1 MRGASRE
8 IFESVLQNERE
19 TNARYLN
26 ALRPVGVAA
35 FLLVH
40 VVFDRSNYPGT
51 SVLAV
56 YLLVSIALF
65 LLSRRSARVARWS
78 TLAVPFFDVPAV
90 FLKQWL
96 DIGYSPISSDRAIAV
111 FSLGPFLVLIMLS
124 AFTLKTW
131 RLVLGGLLVAGCELA
146 LQFKAGD
153 TVFGKYASVATIA
166 TAVALCEIAIVR
178 RIALAHRISEEQLR
192 RERLHRYFSPQVAR
206 TIEQDEQDFG
216 TGHLCEITV
225 LFSDLRGFCAFSQ
238 DLPPPEVLG
247 LLNEVHSRMVEVVF
261 AHGGTL
267 DKYIGDGLM
276 AYFGAPIA
284 QADHAARALQCAQ
297 QMLLAFASLS
307 AARAARG
314 KVTLRLSIGL
324 NTGTAVVGSIGAA
337 NRREFTAVGD
347 TVNLAARMETLTREY
362 DADILVSG
370 ETARKI
376 GTACTLRLLGETPVK
391 GRTQSVQVYAPVT
404 SSASG

>member
-1 MRGASRE
+1 MPRASRE
-8 IFESVLQNERE
+8 VFESVLQEERE

-26 ALRPVGVAA
+26 AIRPVGVAT

-40 VVFDRSNYPGT
+40 VIFGRWDRPAGC
-51 SVLAV
+51 VLVV
-56 YLLVSIALF
+56 YLVVSIALF

-96 DIGYSPISSDRAIAV
+96 DMGDGSSPSDRAIAA
-111 FSLGPFLVLIMLS
+111 FTLGLFLVLIMLS

-131 RLVLGGLLVAGCELA
+131 RLVLAGLLVAAFELA
-146 LQFKAGD
+146 LQFKAHD
-153 TVFGKYASVATIA
+153 TPYGKYASVATIL
-166 TAVALCEIAIVR
+166 TAVTLCEVAIAR
-178 RIALAHRISEEQLR
+178 RIALMHRISEEQLR
-192 RERLHRYFSPQVAR
+192 RERLHRYFSPQVAQ
-206 TIEQDEQDFG
+206 TIEQDEQDFD
-216 TGHLCEITV
+216 TGHVCEITV

-238 DLPPPEVLG
+238 DLPPAAVLD

-276 AYFGAPIA
+276 AYFGAPIP
-284 QADHAARALQCAQ
+284 QADHATRALNCAQ
-297 QMLLAFASLS
+297 QMRAAFASLS
-307 AARAARG
+307 TARAARG
-314 KVTLRLSIGL
+314 ELTLRLSIGL
-324 NTGTAVVGSIGAA
+324 NSGTAVVGSIGAA

-347 TVNLAARMETLTREY
+347 TVNLAARMESLTRDY

-370 ETARKI
+370 ETARKV
-376 GTACTLRLLGETPVK
+376 GATCPLRLLGETPVK
-391 GRTQSVQVYAPVT
+391 GRTHSVRVFAP
-404 SSASG
+404 AMG

>member
-1 MRGASRE
+1 MPAVSRE
-8 IFESVLQNERE
+8 IFESVLQEERE

-26 ALRPVGVAA
+26 ALRPVGVAV

-40 VVFDRSNYPGT
+40 VVFGRSDFPAT
-51 SVLAV
+51 CVLGV
-56 YLLVSIALF
+56 YLVVSIALF
-65 LLSRRSARVARWS
+65 FLSRRSDRVARWS

-96 DIGYSPISSDRAIAV
+96 DMGYSPTSNDRAIAV
-111 FSLGPFLVLIMLS
+111 FTLGPFLVLIMLS
-124 AFTLKTW
+124 ALTLKTW
-131 RLVLGGLLVAGCELA
+131 RLVLAGLLVAVFELA

-153 TVFGKYASVATIA
+153 TLYGKYASVATIIS
-166 TAVALCEIAIVR
+166 AVALCEIAIAR

-206 TIEQDEQDFG
+206 TIEQDEQDYD

-238 DLPPPEVLG
+238 DLPPAAVLG

-276 AYFGAPIA
+276 AYFGAPIP
-284 QADHAARALQCAQ
+284 QTDHAARALNCAQ

-307 AARAARG
+307 SARAARG
-314 KVTLRLSIGL
+314 ELTLRLSIGL
-324 NTGTAVVGSIGAA
+324 NTGTAVVGSIGAV

-347 TVNLAARMETLTREY
+347 TVNLAARMESLTREY

-370 ETARKI
+370 ETARKA

-391 GRTQSVQVYAPVT
+391 GRTQPVQVFAPAT
-404 SSASG
+404 SPASG

>member
-1 MRGASRE
+1 MPRASGE
-8 IFESVLQNERE
+8 IFESVLREERE

-26 ALRPVGVAA
+26 AIRPVGVAA

-40 VVFDRSNYPGT
+40 VVCGLSNFPGT
-51 SVLAV
+51 RVLAV

-65 LLSRRSARVARWS
+65 LLSRRSRRVARWS
-78 TLAVPFFDVPAV
+78 ALAVLFFDVPAV

-96 DIGYSPISSDRAIAV
+96 DMGFSPISNDRAIAV
-111 FSLGPFLVLIMLS
+111 FSLGPFLVLLILS
-124 AFTLKTW
+124 ASTLKTW
-131 RLVLGGLLVAGCELA
+131 HLVLAGLLTAALELA

-153 TVFGKYASVATIA
+153 TVVGKYASVATIVA
-166 TAVALCEIAIVR
+166 AVALCEIAIAR
-178 RIALAHRISEEQLR
+178 RIALARRISDEQLR
-192 RERLHRYFSPQVAR
+192 RERLNRYFSPQVAR
-206 TIEQDEQDFG
+206 AIEHDEQDFA

-247 LLNEVHSRMVEVVF
+247 LLNEVHSCMVEVVF

-314 KVTLRLSIGL
+314 KATLRLSIGL

-376 GTACTLRLLGETPVK
+376 GATCTLRHLGETPVK
-391 GRTQSVQVYAPVT
+391 GRTQPVQVYAPGAG
-404 SSASG
+404 SASG